1 MLHSKKQLL
10 IKEWVF
16 LEKRIYVFHKYVFEN
31 EQQQEFDQESE
42 KQKMGIIKKRKKNKG
57 I

>member
-31 EQQQEFDQESE
+31 EQQEEFDKESE